1 MMIFPSLLRLFLAI
15 WITFE
20 IWLVVRDQIQ
30 QRGKTQKDR
39 GSRYYIL
46 LSIFI
51 GVGAAAVVNRSERF
65 FFADGSTNG
74 LSWAG
79 LILML
84 LGLSLRVWAI
94 QVLGNSF
101 RTTVETHQDQ
111 RVCKDGPYRLVRHPS
126 YTGVA
131 LIGIGFGIAV
141 QNWLSLLLAVALPVI
156 ALLFRIRVEEKELA
170 ASLGSEYV
178 VYQQHT
184 KRLIPWIW

>member
-1 MMIFPSLLRLFLAI
+1 MTIFPILLRLFLVI

-20 IWLVVRDQIQ
+20 TWLVVRDRIQ

-46 LSIFI
+46 LSII
-51 GVGAAAVVNRSERF
+51 VGVGAAAVVNRNERF

-79 LILML
+79 FILMV
-84 LGLSLRVWAI
+84 LGLSLRIWAI

-101 RTTVETHQDQ
+101 RTTVETHQNQ
-111 RVCKDGPYRLVRHPS
+111 QVCKEGPYSLVRHPS
-126 YTGVA
+126 YTGVV
-131 LIGIGFGIAV
+131 LICIGFGIAV
-141 QNWLSLLLAVALPVI
+141 QNWLSLLLAVVLPMI
-156 ALLFRIRVEEKELA
+156 ALLFRIQIEETELVT
-170 ASLGSEYV
+170 SLGSEYAI
-178 VYQQHT
+178 YQQHT